1 MATNKLIVIEG
12 LDGSGKATQ
21 ARRLTKAL
29 VDREI
34 PVREVSFPDYGS
46 DSSALV
52 KMYLAGQFGS
62 DPKDVNAFAASAFF
76 AVDRFASYK
85 RDWCRDYARGIVI
98 ADRYTT
104 SNAVHQ
110 CSKLPQEQWDAF
122 LAWLFDGK
130 SPVTRAGEQAQNIV
144 KKQQEKQEEIQT
156 YSPALRRRMWKFR
169 LVCLALIAIAVWI
182 CFAGNWQEIPV
193 YIATVVL
200 IIGLAMWS
208 LGSPADYNESVDT
221 VAMIDLGGP
230 RKIEE
235 FFDAFR
241 QIQTPFGSAY
251 LATLAP
257 TDKTALIFGPDVD
270 GQYLYFYLSGDGL
283 LGYVGFSPM
292 GITITGTLTQPD
304 FPPAQPK
311 DTSLTEQLCYRSD
324 IFRMKDWLKESLE
337 SYLKTGT
344 PLPFR
349 PLDPSQI
356 YTFRENFKLTGQHFT
371 LEDSEGNVCYTV
383 DGTAPLVSLRV
394 LDRDEQEVFRMTKQL
409 GHALTTYKFYEC
421 GQLYGTLEKQ
431 LEFVRDRF
439 TLETAEGIL
448 ELRQYSATLG
458 HNYRVTLNGRML
470 GAIMEDLA
478 LNLPNLVFD
487 NAYLIVYEP
496 EKLPLLTAM
505 AVMAAREQARDRAK
519 D

>member
-1 MATNKLIVIEG
+1 MRKFFLILAGLTVLFGIHETAIDIYNRDFNFYSFLVI
-12 LDGSGKATQ
+12 LF
-21 ARRLTKAL
+21 LAL
-29 VDREI
+29 V
-34 PVREVSFPDYGS
+34 V
-46 DSSALV
+46 
-52 KMYLAGQFGS
+52 
-62 DPKDVNAFAASAFF
+62 
-76 AVDRFASYK
+76 AV
-85 RDWCRDYARGIVI
+85 
-98 ADRYTT
+98 
-104 SNAVHQ
+104 
-110 CSKLPQEQWDAF
+110 LLF

-169 LVCLALIAIAVWI
+169 LISLALIAAAIWI

-193 YIATVVL
+193 FIATVVL

-208 LGSPADYNESVDT
+208 LGSPADYNDAVDT
-221 VAMIDLGGP
+221 VAMIDLGGS

-257 TDKTALIFGPDVD
+257 TDKTALVFGPDAD
-270 GQYLYFYLSGDGL
+270 GQYLYFYLSGDEL

-311 DTSLTEQLCYRSD
+311 DASLAGQLCYHSD

-344 PLPFR
+344 PLPFQ
-349 PLDPSQI
+349 PLSPAQI

-371 LEDSEGNVCYTV
+371 LEDSEGNVRYTV

-394 LDRDEQEVFRMTKQL
+394 LDRDGQEVFRMTKQL
-409 GHALTTYKFYEC
+409 GHALTTYKFYAC

-439 TLETAEGIL
+439 TLETAEGTL

-458 HNYRVTLNGRML
+458 HNYRVTLDGRML

-487 NAYLIVYEP
+487 NAYLIVYDP

-519 D
+519 E